1 MTNDPFLLQRT
12 QAAELFLIRH
22 GDAIPEADEIAVNG
36 MYSNL
41 PLSRVG
47 RKQALALAERLQSIH
62 FDVIYSS
69 PLRRCQETAAP
80 LVEQL
85 ELTPTII
92 EDIREVGLG
101 KVIALPAVD
110 EKDGLEGRTRLFQA
124 LVKRQEEI
132 TRLAA
137 GTGSWDAIEGSES
150 SKAFRKRVVRA
161 IDAIASRHIGERVL
175 IFAHGGVINAYAAEV
190 LGLEQDFFF
199 PCANT
204 SITMVRASAERRV
217 LYIMNDIAHLKL

>member
-22 GDAIPEADEIAVNG
+22 GDAIPEADEIAING
-36 MYSNL
+36 TYNNL
-41 PLSRVG
+41 PLSRIG
-47 RKQALALAERLQSIH
+47 RKQAIALAERLQSIH

-85 ELTPTII
+85 GLAPTIV

-101 KVIALPAVD
+101 KVIAFPSVD
-110 EKDGLEGRTRLFQA
+110 EKDGVEGRTRLFQA

-137 GTGSWDAIEGSES
+137 QAGSWDAIEGSES
-150 SKAFRKRVVRA
+150 SKAFRERVVRA
-161 IDAIASRHIGERVL
+161 IDDIARRHIGERVL
-175 IFAHGGVINAYAAEV
+175 VFAHGGVINAYAAEV

-204 SITMVRASAERRV
+204 SITMVRTSAERRV